1 MGALVSG
8 LVGGGLSLL
17 GGALQG
23 NAARDAANTSAAAQ
37 RDAAR
42 TAADAARFRP
52 VGVTSNF
59 GTSNFQFDPNGYLTG
74 AGYTLDPRLQAVQGG
89 LLGGLPQSQ
98 QDVANIQN
106 MGRQYMAQSPQEQAQ
121 QYIAQQQALL
131 QPSRD
136 RQMAALGTQNYNQGT
151 TGLSVAQ
158 GGTMAAANPYA
169 SALAN
174 AQALQDL
181 QLAAQATQAGQQQYT
196 FGQGL
201 LSSAYSPLQSQL
213 GTAATL
219 EQLGQSPLDIGA
231 QLGGRSATAG
241 ANVGNT
247 LLQGGL
253 AAARTT
259 QAGNAYSPFGSA
271 VSGLAS
277 NQAFGSGVGNYL
289 NAYGNS
295 LQANRQY
302 GAENVYGYGGGGM
315 QPSESVWGS
324 MFSVDG
330 GI

>member
-1 MGALVSG
+1 MPFSAAMVI
-8 LVGGGLSLL
+8 GGGSLL
-17 GGALQG
+17 GGYMQG
-23 NAARDAANTSAAAQ
+23 NAARDAAATSAAAQ
-37 RDAAR
+37 LQASAQAAE
-42 TAADAARFRP
+42 AQKFRP
-52 VGVTSNF
+52 VGITSNF
-59 GTSNFQFDPNGYLTG
+59 GTSNFKFDDNGYLTG

-89 LLGGLPQSQ
+89 LLGGLPQTQ
-98 QDVANIQN
+98 QDVANIQA

-231 QLGGRSATAG
+231 QLGGRTATAG

-253 AAARTT
+253 NAARTA

-271 VSGLAS
+271 ISGLAS
-277 NQAFGSGVGNYL
+277 NQAFGRGVGNLFGTWGQADIGTVRPGMGGY
-289 NAYGNS
+289 YNS
-295 LQANRQY
+295 TAQ
-302 GAENVYGYGGGGM
+302 E
-315 QPSESVWGS
+315 
-324 MFSVDG
+324 F
-330 GI
+330 